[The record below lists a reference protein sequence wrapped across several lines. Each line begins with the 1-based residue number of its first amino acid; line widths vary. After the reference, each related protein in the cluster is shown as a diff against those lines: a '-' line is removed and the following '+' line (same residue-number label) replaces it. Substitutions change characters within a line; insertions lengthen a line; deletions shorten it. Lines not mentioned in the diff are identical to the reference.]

1 MSGSILIADANRG
14 FAGML
19 QQAIVEAGFS
29 CQTAASVREAI
40 NLASSTQVSLAV
52 IDLDLPDAVP
62 SAFIAELR
70 RASPG
75 IILLGIPPDDEA
87 KARELPTLG
96 LQGTLTKPFYM
107 PDFIPQLKTLLSEPP
122 PALKEASTPG
132 LLAAEEKLLEMLG
145 IGGTETPLPSG
156 SPAPAHA
163 EAESPARELDF
174 PDATH
179 AGAILARLTAGT
191 ATRASLLTREGKLFS
206 FAGEL
211 SADHAAQAARLVAGG
226 WNRHE
231 RGVWLRYMRLQ
242 GTEEDLLLYSTP
254 ASGRYVLA
262 LVFPSHTPI
271 REARS
276 LTHTVL
282 EGLYHGGAAEA
293 EEAQLLA
300 PARAGKTAVL
310 RPRHEADEP
319 VQAVVVPAKTRRLD
333 ARKAPPAVKERVP
346 AAPPAAKERAPAA
359 PPAAKERAPAAP
371 PVVASTP
378 SNAAPRAAARVTAP
392 PKPAVRPAA
401 EGKPATPADVAG
413 IRLNYNIVLTPADPA
428 HRLLPELAS
437 DLEGFVRTQI
447 VKHGWRA
454 QRITVR
460 PDHCLISL
468 SAPTSSQPSD
478 IIRVLRSETS
488 AHILARLAP
497 EGGAPAAGEYWTA
510 THLLT
515 TQEQPPTPG
524 QIANFIAQTRKSQ
537 HPPSTPAATG

>member
-29 CQTAASVREAI
+29 CQTAASVREAV
-40 NLASSTQVSLAV
+40 NLASSAQVSLAI

-62 SAFIAELR
+62 AAFIADLR

-145 IGGTETPLPSG
+145 IGGAETPLPPG

-163 EAESPARELDF
+163 EPEPPARELDF

-179 AGAILARLTAGT
+179 ASAILARLTAGT
-191 ATRASLLTREGKLFS
+191 ATRASLLTREGRLFA

-254 ASGRYVLA
+254 ASIRYVLA
-262 LVFPSHTPI
+262 LVFPSHTPV

-282 EGLYHGGAAEA
+282 EGLYHGGAAEV
-293 EEAQLLA
+293 EEAQMLA
-300 PARAGKTAVL
+300 PARAGRTAVL
-310 RPRHEADEP
+310 RARPKPDEP

-333 ARKAPPAVKERVP
+333 ARRAPL
-346 AAPPAAKERAPAA
+346 AAKERAPAA
-359 PPAAKERAPAAP
+359 PPAAASAP
-371 PVVASTP
+371 S
-378 SNAAPRAAARVTAP
+378 SAAPRAAPKAP
-392 PKPAVRPAA
+392 VRLAA
-401 EGKPATPADVAG
+401 EGKPSTLADVAG
-413 IRLNYNIVLTPADPA
+413 VRLNYNIVLTPADPT
-428 HRLLPELAS
+428 HRLLPEIAS
-437 DLEGFVRTQI
+437 DLEGYVRTQI
-447 VKHGWRA
+447 AKHGWRA

-468 SAPTSSQPSD
+468 SAPASSPPSD

-497 EGGAPAAGEYWTA
+497 AGGAPAAGEYWTA

-537 HPPSTPAATG
+537 PPPSTPAATG

>member
-40 NLASSTQVSLAV
+40 NLASSAQVSLAI

-145 IGGTETPLPSG
+145 IGGAETPLPPG

-163 EAESPARELDF
+163 EAESHARELDF
-174 PDATH
+174 VDATH
-179 AGAILARLTAGT
+179 AAAILARLTAGT
-191 ATRASLLTREGKLFS
+191 ATRASLLTREGKLFA
-206 FAGEL
+206 FEGEL
-211 SADHAAQAARLVAGG
+211 SADHATQAARLVAGG

-262 LVFPSHTPI
+262 LVFPSPTPI

-282 EGLYHGGAAEA
+282 EGLYHGGAAEV
-293 EEAQLLA
+293 EEAQMLA

-310 RPRHEADEP
+310 RPRPKADEP
-319 VQAVVVPAKTRRLD
+319 VQAVAVPSKTRRLD
-333 ARKAPPAVKERVP
+333 ARK
-346 AAPPAAKERAPAA
+346 A

-371 PVVASTP
+371 PVATSAP
-378 SNAAPRAAARVTAP
+378 SSAAPRAAAAP
-392 PKPAVRPAA
+392 KAPARPAA
-401 EGKPATPADVAG
+401 EGKPATAADVAG

-428 HRLLPELAS
+428 HRLLPEIAS
-437 DLEGFVRTQI
+437 DLEGYVRTQI
-447 VKHGWRA
+447 AKHGWRA

-468 SAPTSSQPSD
+468 SAPASSPPSD

-497 EGGAPAAGEYWTA
+497 AGGAPAAGEYWTA

>member
-40 NLASSTQVSLAV
+40 DLASSAQVSLAI

-62 SAFIAELR
+62 SAFIADLR

-145 IGGTETPLPSG
+145 IGGVETPLRPG
-156 SPAPAHA
+156 SPAPAHV
-163 EAESPARELDF
+163 EAEPPARELDF

-179 AGAILARLTAGT
+179 ASAMLARLTAGT
-191 ATRASLLTREGKLFS
+191 ATRASLLNREGKLFA

-211 SADHAAQAARLVAGG
+211 SADHALQAARLVAGG

-262 LVFPSHTPI
+262 LVFPSHTPV

-282 EGLYHGGAAEA
+282 EGLYHGGAAEV
-293 EEAQLLA
+293 EEAQRLA

-310 RPRHEADEP
+310 RTRPKADEP
-319 VQAVVVPAKTRRLD
+319 VQAVAVPAKTRRLD
-333 ARKAPPAVKERVP
+333 ARKAPL
-346 AAPPAAKERAPAA
+346 AAKERAPAA
-359 PPAAKERAPAAP
+359 PSR
-371 PVVASTP
+371 
-378 SNAAPRAAARVTAP
+378 AAPRTAARVTADLKP
-392 PKPAVRPAA
+392 PVGPVAA
-401 EGKPATPADVAG
+401 DRSPTTVEVAG
-413 IRLNYNIVLTPADPA
+413 IRLNYNIVLTPADPT
-428 HRLLPELAS
+428 HRLLPEIAS
-437 DLEGFVRTQI
+437 DLEGYVRTQI
-447 VKHGWRA
+447 AKHGWRA

-468 SAPTSSQPSD
+468 SAPASSPPSD

-497 EGGAPAAGEYWTA
+497 AGGSPAAGEYWTA

-537 HPPSTPAATG
+537 PPPSTPAAAG